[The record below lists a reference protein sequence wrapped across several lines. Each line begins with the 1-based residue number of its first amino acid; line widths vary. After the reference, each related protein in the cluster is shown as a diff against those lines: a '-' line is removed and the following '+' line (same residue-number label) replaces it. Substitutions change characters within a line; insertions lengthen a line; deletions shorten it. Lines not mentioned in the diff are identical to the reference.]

1 MGICRQQCVTA
12 YYTHLSVRRSAPTCK
27 LHPPNYFLSHG
38 GFNVFSVSI
47 KDSKKCVEGDCC
59 EMVQC
64 VITNNC
70 DGRGLAE
77 LNHYIGSLQLLEF
90 ARFYSKWMMMNDT
103 IKKDAVEFGYL
114 E

>member
-1 MGICRQQCVTA
+1 
-12 YYTHLSVRRSAPTCK
+12 
-27 LHPPNYFLSHG
+27 
-38 GFNVFSVSI
+38 
-47 KDSKKCVEGDCC
+47 
-59 EMVQC
+59 MVQC

-77 LNHYIGSLQLLEF
+77 PNHYIGSLQLLEF

-103 IKKDAVEFGYL
+103 IKKDVVEFGYL